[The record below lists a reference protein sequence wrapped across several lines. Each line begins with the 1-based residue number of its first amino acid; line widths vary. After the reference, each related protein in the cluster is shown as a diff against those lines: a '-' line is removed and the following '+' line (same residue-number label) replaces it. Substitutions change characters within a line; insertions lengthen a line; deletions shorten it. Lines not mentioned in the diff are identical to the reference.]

1 MYLSIIIP
9 TRNRAKLLDK
19 ALNSIL
25 SQTYPQHDFEVI
37 VVDNGST
44 DETRDICSSYE
55 HKFSHY
61 HYIYEKKPGLHVGRH
76 AGLKAAQGKI
86 LVYADDD
93 IRAFPT
99 WLEGIA
105 EAFKNPEVALVGG
118 KNLPDFE
125 IEPPDWVKRL
135 WTKHN
140 GCRSIPMFSVLDFG
154 DEIQEISPLYVW
166 GCNFSII
173 KSVLQEIRGFHP
185 DGMPKDRLQYRG
197 DGETAVSLA
206 IQRLGYK
213 TIYNPKASVYHR
225 VSANRMTLSY
235 IRNRAFAQ
243 GISDSYTK
251 IRGKGTVSNID
262 YVQMLRFLKQK
273 IKRMIKGK
281 NEISQSYEEGF
292 RAGYHFHQ
300 NAVKNDPEL
309 LKWVLKEHYLD

>member
-61 HYIYEKKPGLHVGRH
+61 HYIYEKKPGLHIGRH

-135 WTKHN
+135 WIEHN
-140 GCRSIPMFSVLDFG
+140 GCRSIPMFSVLDLG

-166 GCNFSII
+166 GCNFSIR
-173 KSVLQEIRGFHP
+173 KSVLQEIGGFHP

-213 TIYNPKASVYHR
+213 AVYNPKASVYHW
-225 VSANRMTLSY
+225 VSAARMTLSY
-235 IRNRAFAQ
+235 IHNRGFAQ
-243 GISDSYTK
+243 GISDSYTR
-251 IRGKGTVSNID
+251 IRSKGTVSNID

-281 NEISQSYEEGF
+281 NEINQFYEEGF
-292 RAGYHFHQ
+292 RAGYRFHQ
-300 NAVKNDPEL
+300 KAVKNDPEL